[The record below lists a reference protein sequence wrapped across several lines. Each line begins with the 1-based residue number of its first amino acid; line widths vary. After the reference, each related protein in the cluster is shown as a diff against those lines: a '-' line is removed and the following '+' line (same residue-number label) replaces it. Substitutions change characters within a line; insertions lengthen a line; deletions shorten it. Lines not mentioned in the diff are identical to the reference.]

1 MAFKWGMHVPVN
13 ISAAVRD
20 DKKSGRP
27 SNVQQLNEISLAL
40 QGQQTVQDIVN
51 RATNLFRLMEE
62 AKMVVD
68 HNKNKRIQETLS
80 AIKEL
85 FARLRVIYDESNR
98 RVVTPQAENLEVRIL
113 ATHPTPTTMDEC
125 LRQITCSNL
134 PSKRGRGWG
143 ARLALITNS
152 RHIFLFTSHEKSTFL
167 RYPKLEVVQNV
178 KNVMLVPFCKTECFD
193 YYEPYEKKR
202 HSHSSPT
209 MHR

>member
-98 RVVTPQAENLEVRIL
+98 RVVTPQGENLKVRIFSY
-113 ATHPTPTTMDEC
+113 THPTPTTVDEC
-125 LRQITCSNL
+125 PRQITCSNL

-143 ARLALITNS
+143 ARLALVTSS
-152 RHIFLFTSHEKSTFL
+152 RHNFPFHESRKIYVFTLPKTRGRTKCQK
-167 RYPKLEVVQNV
+167 RYV
-178 KNVMLVPFCKTECFD
+178 
-193 YYEPYEKKR
+193 
-202 HSHSSPT
+202 SPIL
-209 MHR
+209 

>member
-98 RVVTPQAENLEVRIL
+98 RVVTPQGENLEVRIFSY
-113 ATHPTPTTMDEC
+113 THPTPTTMDEC
-125 LRQITCSNL
+125 PRQITCSNL

-143 ARLALITNS
+143 GKIGSRLEFTTQFSFS
-152 RHIFLFTSHEKSTFL
+152 RVTKNLCFYAT
-167 RYPKLEVVQNV
+167 QN
-178 KNVMLVPFCKTECFD
+178 
-193 YYEPYEKKR
+193 
-202 HSHSSPT
+202 
-209 MHR
+209 

>member
-1 MAFKWGMHVPVN
+1 MASKWGMHVPVN

-98 RVVTPQAENLEVRIL
+98 RVVTPQAENLEAMIPL
-113 ATHPTPTTMDEC
+113 KPAEEEPEDDTPKDATALQIEHDTLQEKLRSKNQEIKDLIDQLRTLMWDINTMMAVK
-125 LRQITCSNL
+125 
-134 PSKRGRGWG
+134 PS
-143 ARLALITNS
+143 
-152 RHIFLFTSHEKSTFL
+152 
-167 RYPKLEVVQNV
+167 
-178 KNVMLVPFCKTECFD
+178 
-193 YYEPYEKKR
+193 
-202 HSHSSPT
+202 
-209 MHR
+209 